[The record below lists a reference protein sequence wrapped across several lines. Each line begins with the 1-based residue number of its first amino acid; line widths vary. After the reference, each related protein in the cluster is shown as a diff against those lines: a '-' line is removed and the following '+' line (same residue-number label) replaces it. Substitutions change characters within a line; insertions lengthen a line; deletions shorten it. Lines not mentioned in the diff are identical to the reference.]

1 MEAGGVLG
9 FGCSEKFKNAV
20 AWHARAVLA
29 MRVPPPSAEPLA
41 SPTCPAFRSPTCTQE
56 SELSIGGRP
65 APPVPRHKAL
75 VVCPNL
81 E

>member
-29 MRVPPPSAEPLA
+29 MRVPPLRQSRSHLQRVQRF
-41 SPTCPAFRSPTCTQE
+41 FRQ
-56 SELSIGGRP
+56 P
-65 APPVPRHKAL
+65 APKKA
-75 VVCPNL
+75 N
-81 E
+81 